1 MLEDE
6 SRAFHEA
13 PLKLYKGM
21 MKRARDRALKLF
33 STDDLA
39 ECIEEGRP
47 NWIQLDI

>member
-21 MKRARDRALKLF
+21 MKRARD
-33 STDDLA
+33 DLA
-39 ECIEEGRP
+39 KCIEEGRP